1 MIPDDV
7 ADHFLERRAVVV
19 HDAFAQGMTA
29 TEIQHGNFLR
39 PGAADHPLQLI
50 LIVNV
55 SVKDDQGGQPVIP
68 DEIVDA
74 AGDVSAVAGPVPVH
88 GGIEHKQTV
97 SGPAGFLFQLAEK
110 IVLQQRMRLGQTDAD
125 PLRGDCDIDPVFHG
139 VPPKTEYINEEKNS
153 KSIPYCSRKRNRTLR
168 KEPK

>member
-74 AGDVSAVAGPVPVH
+74 AGDVSGAAAG
-88 GGIEHKQTV
+88 GN
-97 SGPAGFLFQLAEK
+97 SN
-110 IVLQQRMRLGQTDAD
+110 
-125 PLRGDCDIDPVFHG
+125 
-139 VPPKTEYINEEKNS
+139 PKTGVTTAFAAFVIS
-153 KSIPYCSRKRNRTLR
+153 GAAVIASRKR
-168 KEPK
+168 K